1 MKTCSEEKKN
11 KIKQTMAETREKR
24 KSQMCKVFPLKVV
37 TSHLNKSEQEIL
49 KMFFVEAK
57 WLYNHILSSGKPFE
71 YDYKNKKV
79 IVLNKDRESEERTLK
94 YLPSKTRQ
102 YVLKTLQYNIRGL
115 SARKKQCGHIGK
127 LRYKS
132 EYNSIELSQYGVT
145 HKITGRNRI
154 KINGLKRPLI
164 VRGLDQ
170 IKPYYEIANAKLIK
184 KPSGYYIHITCYIT
198 VCGSAVIKKKNES
211 TGLDFGIKTTITTS
225 EGEKYNISIG
235 ESKRLKSLQRKLHRR
250 VKGSKNR
257 YKIRLA
263 IRREYEHIANQRRD
277 KANKIVSNLL
287 KKNEIIYI
295 QDENISGW
303 YKGLF
308 GKQVQNSALGT
319 IKSKLEQSGQVIILD
334 RSFPTTKW
342 CHKCGNIVEISLS
355 DRIFTCNVCGYSEDR
370 DIKSAKTI
378 KYIGK
383 LDLNKNS
390 VPVEYRELTP
400 VEIVPLPEGFQP
412 KASTVNETGTLRI
425 DS

>member
-1 MKTCSEEKKN
+1 MRTCSEEKKN
-11 KIKQTMAETREKR
+11 KIKQTMAETKGKR
-24 KSQMCKVFPLKVV
+24 ACQVCKVFPLKVV
-37 TSHLNKSEQEIL
+37 ISHLNKSEQEIL

-57 WLYNHILSSGKPFE
+57 WLYNHILSTGKPFE
-71 YDYKNKKV
+71 YDYKNKNV
-79 IVLNKDRESEERTLK
+79 VVLNKDREAEERTLK
-94 YLPSKTRQ
+94 YLPAKNRQ
-102 YVLKTLQYNIRGL
+102 DVLKTLQCNIRGL
-115 SARKKQCGHIGK
+115 SARKKKGGHVGR

-145 HKITGRNRI
+145 HKIAGRNRI

-170 IKPYYEIANAKLIK
+170 IKPYYEIGDAKLIK
-184 KPSGYYIHITCYIT
+184 KPSGYYIHLTCYKSVSGCT
-198 VCGSAVIKKKNES
+198 AIKKKNES
-211 TGLDFGIKTTITTS
+211 TGLDMGIKTTITTS

-235 ESKRLKSLQRKLHRR
+235 ESKRLKTLQRKLHRR

-263 IRREYEHIANQRRD
+263 LRREYEHIANQRRD
-277 KANKIVSNLL
+277 KANKIVSELL
-287 KKNEIIYI
+287 RNNELIYM
-295 QDENISGW
+295 QDENIKGW
-303 YKGLF
+303 HKGLF

-319 IKSKLEQSGQVIILD
+319 IKNKLEQSGRVIILD
-334 RSFPTTKW
+334 RNLPTTKW
-342 CHKCGNIVEISLS
+342 CHKCGNIVDISLS

-370 DIKSAKTI
+370 DIKSAKTV

-383 LDLNKNS
+383 LDLNKKS

-412 KASTVNETGTLRI
+412 KASTVREAGTLRI
-425 DS
+425 YS

>member
-1 MKTCSEEKKN
+1 MKSCSEEKKN

-24 KSQMCKVFPLKVV
+24 KSQVCKVFPLKVV

-57 WLYNHILSSGKPFE
+57 WLYNHILSTGKPFE

-79 IVLNKDRESEERTLK
+79 IVLNKDREEEERTLK
-94 YLPSKTRQ
+94 YLPAKNRQ
-102 YVLKTLQYNIRGL
+102 DVLKTLQCNIRGL
-115 SARKKQCGHIGK
+115 SARKKNGGHVGK

-145 HKITGRNRI
+145 HKIAGRNRI
-154 KINGLKRPLI
+154 KINGLKKPLI

-170 IKPYYEIANAKLIK
+170 IKPCYEIGDAKLIK
-184 KPSGYYIHITCYIT
+184 KPSGYYIHLTCYKSVSCST
-198 VCGSAVIKKKNES
+198 AIKKKNEA

-235 ESKRLKSLQRKLHRR
+235 ESKRLKTLQKKLHRR
-250 VKGSKNR
+250 VKGSENR

-277 KANKIVSNLL
+277 KANKIVSDLL
-287 KKNEIIYI
+287 RKNKVIYM
-295 QDENISGW
+295 QDENIKGW
-303 YKGLF
+303 HKGLF
-308 GKQVQNSALGT
+308 GKAVQNSALGT
-319 IKSKLEQSGQVIILD
+319 IKSKLEQSGQVIMLD
-334 RSFPTTKW
+334 RSLPTTKW

-355 DRIFTCNVCGYSEDR
+355 DRIFTCNICGYSEDR
-370 DIKSAKTI
+370 DIKSANTV

-383 LDLNKNS
+383 LDLNKKS

-412 KASTVNETGTLRI
+412 KASTVREAGTLRI
-425 DS
+425 YS